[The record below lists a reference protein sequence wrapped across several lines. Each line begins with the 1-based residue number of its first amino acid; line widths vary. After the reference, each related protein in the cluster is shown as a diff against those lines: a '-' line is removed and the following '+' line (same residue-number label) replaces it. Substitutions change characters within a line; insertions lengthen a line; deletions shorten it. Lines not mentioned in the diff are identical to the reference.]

1 MSTYKETVWLKA
13 PERGARAKRADKK
26 HHELKSFGRFWYLE
40 IPDFLNTQIDRT
52 LLLFLPSL
60 FFFFVVCPSLSP
72 ALALR
77 LFPRVFSLFSLGEQS
92 HSKERPKERPRQNR
106 QPHAEAAAAV
116 AATVAEAFRPKP
128 GAGIQ
133 QGGVAFDFVRFY
145 WGGQGSRCAR
155 ACEAYLAHNECRGPC
170 LRATSV
176 L

>member
-26 HHELKSFGRFWYLE
+26 HHELKSFGRFWYRE
-40 IPDFLNTQIDRT
+40 IRDFLNTQTDST
-52 LLLFLPSL
+52 LLLFL
-60 FFFFVVCPSLSP
+60 CPSLSP

-133 QGGVAFDFVRFY
+133 QGGRRF
-145 WGGQGSRCAR
+145 
-155 ACEAYLAHNECRGPC
+155 
-170 LRATSV
+170 
-176 L
+176 